1 MNDKKN
7 INMNNNNDFKKFAL
21 SEGISSNNLNYYEKI
36 IEGNLTPYILEER
49 EMRVTQMDVFSR
61 LLRDRIIWLSG
72 VVNQHMCDIVQAQ
85 LMFLDNLNN
94 NDITLHINSPGGSVL
109 HGLGVVDVMR
119 YIKSDVA
126 TINTGM
132 AASMGSILLSS
143 GTKGK
148 RSSLNFS
155 KVMIHQVSSGAQ
167 GHVQDNRISQME
179 SEKYNYI
186 LFKMLA
192 ENSGRSFDEVLESA
206 RRDKW
211 LNSQEALDF
220 GFIDEIIV
228 SDKTSSITT
237 LMDGFED
244 YYQKEILHM
253 PELSSKTT
261 PSVTTK
267 VTPTKRTPKK

>member
-1 MNDKKN
+1 MDYGK
-7 INMNNNNDFKKFAL
+7 DFKKYAL
-21 SEGISSNNLNYYEKI
+21 SGGLSSMDLHYYQQQVEGSM
-36 IEGNLTPYILEER
+36 TPYILEER
-49 EMRVTQMDVFSR
+49 EMRVTQMDIFSR
-61 LLRDRIIWLSG
+61 LMRDRILWVAG
-72 VVNQHMCDIVQAQ
+72 VVNDNMSTVVQAQ
-85 LMFLDNLNN
+85 LMYLDSVEKR
-94 NDITLHINSPGGSVL
+94 DITMHVDTPGGSVKS
-109 HGLGVVDVMR
+109 GLSMVDVMR

-167 GHVQDNRISQME
+167 GHVEDNRISQME

-192 ENSGRSFDEVLESA
+192 ENSGKSFEEVLESA

-211 LNSQEALDF
+211 LNSQEALEF
-220 GFIDEIIV
+220 GFIDEIIT
-228 SDKTSSITT
+228 SERGSSIVQ
-237 LMDGFED
+237 LMDGFDE
-244 YYQKEILHM
+244 YYTKEIL
-253 PELSSKTT
+253 
-261 PSVTTK
+261 
-267 VTPTKRTPKK
+267 KK

>member
-1 MNDKKN
+1 MDFGK
-7 INMNNNNDFKKFAL
+7 DFKKYAL
-21 SEGISSNNLNYYEKI
+21 SEGISSMNMHYFEQNLENNM
-36 IEGNLTPYILEER
+36 TPYILEER
-49 EMRVTQMDVFSR
+49 EMRVTQMDIFSR
-61 LLRDRIIWLSG
+61 LMRDRILWVAG
-72 VVNQHMCDIVQAQ
+72 VVNDNMSTVVQAQ
-85 LMFLDNLNN
+85 LMYLDSVEKR
-94 NDITLHINSPGGSVL
+94 DIKMHVDSPGGSVKS
-109 HGLGVVDVMR
+109 GLSMVDVMR
-119 YIKSDVA
+119 YINSDVE

-167 GHVQDNRISQME
+167 GHVADNRISQME
-179 SEKYNYI
+179 SEKYNFI

-192 ENSGRSFDEVLESA
+192 ENSGRDFQYVLDAA

-228 SDKTSSITT
+228 TDKTSSITS
-237 LMDGFED
+237 LLEGFDD
-244 YYQKEILHM
+244 YYNKEVFG
-253 PELSSKTT
+253 K
-261 PSVTTK
+261 
-267 VTPTKRTPKK
+267 

>member
-1 MNDKKN
+1 MDYGK
-7 INMNNNNDFKKFAL
+7 DFKKYAL
-21 SEGISSNNLNYYEKI
+21 SEGLSSMNLHYYEKQ
-36 IEGNLTPYILEER
+36 IEGSMTPYILEER
-49 EMRVTQMDVFSR
+49 EMRVTQMDIFSR
-61 LLRDRIIWLSG
+61 LMRDRILWVAG
-72 VVNQHMCDIVQAQ
+72 VVNDNMSTVVQAQ
-85 LMFLDNLNN
+85 LMYLDSVEKR
-94 NDITLHINSPGGSVL
+94 DITMHIDSPGGSVKS
-109 HGLGVVDVMR
+109 GLSMVDVMR

-167 GHVQDNRISQME
+167 GHVEDNRISQME
-179 SEKYNYI
+179 SEKYNYV

-192 ENSGRSFDEVLESA
+192 ENSGKTFDEVLSSA
-206 RRDKW
+206 RRDHW

-228 SDKTSSITT
+228 SDKSSSITK
-237 LMDGFED
+237 LMEGFDE
-244 YYQKEILHM
+244 YYTKEIL
-253 PELSSKTT
+253 
-261 PSVTTK
+261 
-267 VTPTKRTPKK
+267 KKA